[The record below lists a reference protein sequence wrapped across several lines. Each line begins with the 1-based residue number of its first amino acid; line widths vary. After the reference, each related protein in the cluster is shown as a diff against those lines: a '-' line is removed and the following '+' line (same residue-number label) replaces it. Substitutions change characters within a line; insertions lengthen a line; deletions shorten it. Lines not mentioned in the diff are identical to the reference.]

1 MKSNISWLASDLVFK
16 RQVNFRQEKPIL
28 KRQLTMF
35 DQGQE
40 LRLDKT
46 KLLKTT
52 HSAVWWIPNDVFA
65 VLLFSLQASV
75 LQRHILKAQL
85 CLRNTIWS
93 LSIFDETSSSPS
105 PKGGAKQMS
114 PPASTCKGSPCHK
127 KVQVLTN
134 VLHSHL
140 KPMIDLG
147 PDLEKPPEA
156 SYKKVTWSQVQKS
169 HLKPGTKK
177 SPEARP
183 QICFRTVRQHRQ
195 SRNPC
200 LSSLRCFVL

>member
-1 MKSNISWLASDLVFK
+1 
-16 RQVNFRQEKPIL
+16 
-28 KRQLTMF
+28 MF
-35 DQGQE
+35 DQGPGS
-40 LRLDKT
+40 RLDKT
-46 KLLKTT
+46 KLLKATY
-52 HSAVWWIPNDVFA
+52 SAVWWIPNDSFA

-93 LSIFDETSSSPS
+93 PSIFDETSSSPS

-156 SYKKVTWSQVQKS
+156 RYKKVTWSQAANLLPNCSTAPSVPQPLS
-169 HLKPGTKK
+169 FV
-177 SPEARP
+177 SP
-183 QICFRTVRQHRQ
+183 V
-195 SRNPC
+195 
-200 LSSLRCFVL
+200 LRSVNVCRKFTFHHFSASFSYCK